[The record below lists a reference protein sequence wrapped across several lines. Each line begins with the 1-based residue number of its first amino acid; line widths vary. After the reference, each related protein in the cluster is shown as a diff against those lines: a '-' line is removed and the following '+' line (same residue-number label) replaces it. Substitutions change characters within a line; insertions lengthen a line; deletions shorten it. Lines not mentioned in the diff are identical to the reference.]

1 MFSFD
6 FSAPQVQASIIS
18 GGCSIISTII
28 AAITAKLIGQV
39 ISNRR
44 KLQEYLDLAI
54 KDIAFLLEVEKL
66 HCERNKEKLEGSQ
79 KNKIRLYVRRS
90 GYSFSGK
97 FTPGRV
103 KETKINTNNSLAKK

>member
-1 MFSFD
+1 MLSFD

-44 KLQEYLDLAI
+44 KLKEDLDLAI
-54 KDIAFLLEVEKL
+54 KDIAFLLEVEKI
-66 HCERNKEKLEGSQ
+66 HCETNKETFQESK
-79 KNKIRLYVRRS
+79 KNKTRLCVRRS

-103 KETKINTNNSLAKK
+103 KETTINIR